1 MKKATKAWLIAAA
14 ALIVTGCALFAGV
27 MTTIGWNFTKLSTAK
42 YETNVHEVDRPFSA
56 IAVTTDT
63 ADVAFVL
70 SDDGRCRVEC
80 REEENAR
87 HTVTVEGDTLTVKR
101 EDQRPWYDHVGI
113 SLGATKVTVY
123 LPKTEYS
130 ALSVFEN
137 IGNVDV
143 PQGLTFVDAEI
154 SVTTG
159 DVRFF
164 AAAQEKAKIK
174 TSTGDIRVENISAGS
189 LDLSVTTGK
198 VTLSGAACTGDVT
211 VGVSTGKA
219 ALTAVSCRD
228 LTSTGATGSLSLDRV
243 TATGRFSIKRSTGS
257 VKMNGCDAAE
267 ISVKTGTGDVTGTL
281 LTGKVFITATGTG
294 RVDVPQTTTG
304 GRCEIV
310 TGTGDIR
317 IQIG

>member
-27 MTTIGWNFTKLSTAK
+27 MTTIGWNFTKLSTIK

-130 ALSVFEN
+130 ARSVFEN
-137 IGNVDV
+137 TGNVDI

-281 LTGKVFITATGTG
+281 LTDKVFITATGTG

>member
-27 MTTIGWNFTKLSTAK
+27 MTTIGWNFTKLSTIK

-70 SDDGRCRVEC
+70 SDDGHCRVEC

-130 ALSVFEN
+130 ALFVFEN
-137 IGNVDV
+137 TGNIDV

-198 VTLSGAACTGDVT
+198 VTLSGARPA
-211 VGVSTGKA
+211 
-219 ALTAVSCRD
+219 R
-228 LTSTGATGSLSLDRV
+228 AT
-243 TATGRFSIKRSTGS
+243 
-257 VKMNGCDAAE
+257 
-267 ISVKTGTGDVTGTL
+267 
-281 LTGKVFITATGTG
+281 
-294 RVDVPQTTTG
+294 
-304 GRCEIV
+304 
-310 TGTGDIR
+310 
-317 IQIG
+317 

>member
-14 ALIVTGCALFAGV
+14 AMIVTGCALFAGV
-27 MTTIGWNFTKLSTAK
+27 MTTIGWNFTKLSTVK

-87 HTVTVEGDTLTVKR
+87 HTVTVEGDTLTVRR
-101 EDQRPWYDHVGI
+101 EDQRPWHDHVGI

-137 IGNVDV
+137 TGNVDI

-219 ALTAVSCRD
+219 TLTAVSCRD

>member
-14 ALIVTGCALFAGV
+14 ALILSGCALFAGV
-27 MTTIGWNFTKLSTAK
+27 MTTIGWNFTKLSTVK
-42 YETNVHEVDRPFSA
+42 YETNMHEVDRPFSA

-87 HTVTVEGDTLTVKR
+87 HTVTVENDTLTVRR

-123 LPKTEYS
+123 LPETAYS

-137 IGNVDV
+137 TGNVDI

-164 AAAQEKAKIK
+164 AAAQGTAKLK

-219 ALTAVSCRD
+219 VLTAVSCRD

-281 LTGKVFITATGTG
+281 LTDKVFITATGTG

>member
-27 MTTIGWNFTKLSTAK
+27 MTTIGWNFTKLSTIK

-70 SDDGRCRVEC
+70 SDDGHCRVEC

-123 LPKTEYS
+123 LPKMEYS
-130 ALSVFEN
+130 ALFVFEN
-137 IGNVDV
+137 TGNVDV

-174 TSTGDIRVENISAGS
+174 TSTGGHPGGEHLRRVARSFRDHGQGDALRRGLHGRRDRGRIDRQG
-189 LDLSVTTGK
+189 
-198 VTLSGAACTGDVT
+198 GADRRFLPR
-211 VGVSTGKA
+211 S
-219 ALTAVSCRD
+219 D
-228 LTSTGATGSLSLDRV
+228 LDRRDGQPV
-243 TATGRFSIKRSTGS
+243 A
-257 VKMNGCDAAE
+257 
-267 ISVKTGTGDVTGTL
+267 
-281 LTGKVFITATGTG
+281 
-294 RVDVPQTTTG
+294 
-304 GRCEIV
+304 
-310 TGTGDIR
+310 
-317 IQIG
+317 

>member
-27 MTTIGWNFTKLSTAK
+27 MTTIGWNFTKLSTIK

-70 SDDGRCRVEC
+70 SDDGHCRVEC

-130 ALSVFEN
+130 ALFVFEN
-137 IGNVDV
+137 TGNIDV

-243 TATGRFSIKRSTGS
+243 TATGRFSIERSTGS

-267 ISVKTGTGDVTGTL
+267 ISVKTGTGDVTSTL
-281 LTGKVFITATGTG
+281 LTDKVFITATGTG
-294 RVDVPQTTTG
+294 RVDVPSTTTG
-304 GRCEIV
+304 GRCEVV